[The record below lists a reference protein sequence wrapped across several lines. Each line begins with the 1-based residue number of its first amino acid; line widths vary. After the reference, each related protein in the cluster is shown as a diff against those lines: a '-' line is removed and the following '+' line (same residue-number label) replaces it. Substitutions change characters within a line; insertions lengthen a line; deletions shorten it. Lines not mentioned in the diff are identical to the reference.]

1 MLGIHGHMNVKFS
14 RGFPEFPQENP
25 GTLPCGKILNSPSV
39 ISKSIIPQNHFRI
52 KYNLYVPK
60 EI

>member
-1 MLGIHGHMNVKFS
+1 VNEVTFS
-14 RGFPEFPQENP
+14 RGFLESPQEKP
-25 GTLPCGKILNSPSV
+25 GALPYSTILTSPSV

-52 KYNLYVPK
+52 KDNLYVLK

>member
-1 MLGIHGHMNVKFS
+1 MEGKFS

-25 GTLPCGKILNSPSV
+25 GTLPCGTILTSPSV

-52 KYNLYVPK
+52 KDNLYVLK
-60 EI
+60 KI